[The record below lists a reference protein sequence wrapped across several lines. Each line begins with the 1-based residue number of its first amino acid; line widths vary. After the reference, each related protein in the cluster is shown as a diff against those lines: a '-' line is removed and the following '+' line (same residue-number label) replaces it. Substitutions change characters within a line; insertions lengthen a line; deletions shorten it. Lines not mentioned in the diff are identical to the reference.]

1 MTDKNNI
8 DQPVKPNEVN
18 EPELNY
24 DVSPT
29 IEIRRREEKVTY
41 RKQFHRTSV
50 TENFPE
56 DCVTLDT
63 FFSDLEDLIHENEAL

>member
-1 MTDKNNI
+1 MAEKNNI

-29 IEIRRREEKVTY
+29 IEIRRREGKVTH
-41 RKQFHRTSV
+41 RKQFHRTPI
-50 TENFPE
+50 TDNFPE
-56 DCVTLDT
+56 GCVTLDT
-63 FFSDLEDLIHENEAL
+63 FFSDLEDLIL